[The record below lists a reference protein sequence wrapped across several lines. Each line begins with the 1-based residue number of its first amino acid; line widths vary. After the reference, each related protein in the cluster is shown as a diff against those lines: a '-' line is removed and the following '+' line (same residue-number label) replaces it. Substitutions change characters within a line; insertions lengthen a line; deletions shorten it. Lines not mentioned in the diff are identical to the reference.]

1 MPDAVESKPE
11 VKGLKS
17 TLNLPQTT
25 FPMKANLPQNEPA
38 RLAAW
43 KESGLY
49 EQIRA
54 ARKGREK
61 YILHDG
67 PPYANGAIH
76 LGHALNKC
84 IKDFV
89 VKTKTMAGFD
99 SPYVPGWDCH
109 GLPIEIKVDEQLGRK
124 KLEMDPVA
132 VRRACREYA
141 QKYVDLQ
148 RSQFER
154 LGVFG
159 RWDSPYLT
167 MSFDYEASILETF
180 YEFFEKDFVYKGLK
194 PVYWCIHDRT
204 ALAEAEVE
212 YETHTSPSVYVR
224 YKLTSDP
231 ASIHQGLGKELGAPS
246 VAAPG
251 DGCYTTNTKAPT
263 PGAPSSRPTLG
274 AKVGEAPPV
283 YAIIWT
289 TTPWTLPASQAIAF
303 NPGMEYVALATPDG
317 TYIIAQALLSEVIV
331 HCRLM
336 SAKHPSEPA
345 SQADIVAVFT
355 GEHLDRATF
364 QHPFLDRTILGVLA
378 PYVTAEQGTGA
389 VHTAPAHGVDDF
401 ATGKR
406 YDLPELQYVD
416 NAGKHRNT
424 ADKFSN
430 NIVQPYEDL
439 TVFKSNPII
448 IELLRERGAL
458 LSATNFE
465 HSYPHCWRC
474 HNPVIV
480 RATEQWFIGM
490 ETPMPSEPAQN
501 DFIQNYQ
508 DDVILSGARSAESK
522 DPRIS
527 LESPQESGAPSIAAS
542 GDGWD
547 STISTE
553 ETTTFR
559 QRALDEIKQVTWDP
573 AWGEERISNMIATRP
588 DWCISRQR
596 IWGVPIAVF
605 LCEKCHTPL
614 NDPAINKSIVELF
627 KKESADAWY
636 VHSAEALL
644 PAGTACACGH
654 TQFRKEM
661 DILDVWFESGSSWHA
676 VLEAE
681 PELTFPADLYTEG
694 GDQHRGWFH
703 SSLLTSVALRGRAPY
718 SMVATSGWT
727 LDEQGRPFSKSLG
740 NGVDP
745 VDIAKRLG
753 GEVVRLWVASV
764 DFRED
769 VAASENL
776 MQRVSDN
783 YRKLR
788 NTLRFLLGNLHDF
801 TPATDAIPD
810 FAKLEP
816 LDQYILARLAEVN
829 TKIRA
834 AYDAFEFH
842 RAYHAL
848 NEFVN
853 TDLSALYLDV
863 LKDRLYT
870 FAPNHPARRSA
881 QTALWHIAEALT
893 RLIAPILSFTA
904 DETWALLPT
913 VEGRESSVHV
923 ALFLDVKEI
932 VTEFDEETGAE
943 WLGIMALRDRVL
955 AQLEGL
961 RSQKIIGK
969 SLEAAATISARDE
982 EELHS
987 LRKYADALPELY
999 NVSEVHIIL
1008 RPDRETEYVPGLS
1021 VRRSENPKCER
1032 CWRYISDVGQEANYP
1047 TVCLRCADALAAIGF
1062 PPYSAEEGQA

>member
-1 MPDAVESKPE
+1 MYLPSIRKYEERMPETPDSKPSSE
-11 VKGLKS
+11 QSPKALKS

-25 FPMKANLPQNEPA
+25 FPMKANLPVNEPA
-38 RLAAW
+38 RL
-43 KESGLY
+43 ESWQKQDLY
-49 EQIRA
+49 AQIRA
-54 ARKGREK
+54 ARAGSPK

-99 SPYVPGWDCH
+99 APYVPGWDCH

-124 KLEMDPVA
+124 KLEMDPIA

-148 RSQFER
+148 RTQFER
-154 LGVFG
+154 IGVFG
-159 RWDSPYLT
+159 RWNDPYLT
-167 MSFDYEASILETF
+167 MSFRYEAAIIETF
-180 YEFFEKDFVYKGLK
+180 YDFLEKDFVYKGLK

-212 YETHTSPSVYVR
+212 YEQHTSPSVYVR
-224 YKLTSDP
+224 YKLTSNP
-231 ASIHQGLGKELGAPS
+231 AAIDNALAGKS
-246 VAAPG
+246 V
-251 DGCYTTNTKAPT
+251 YT
-263 PGAPSSRPTLG
+263 
-274 AKVGEAPPV
+274 
-283 YAIIWT
+283 IIWT
-289 TTPWTLPASQAIAF
+289 TTPWTLPASLAVAF
-303 NPGMEYVALATPDG
+303 NPDLDYVALQNSDG
-317 TYIIAQALLSEVIV
+317 NVYIVLEALAAQTSAACNFSGTKELARFKGAAL
-331 HCRLM
+331 
-336 SAKHPSEPA
+336 
-345 SQADIVAVFT
+345 
-355 GEHLDRATF
+355 EHTTF
-364 QHPFLDRTILGVLA
+364 QHPFLDRSVLGVVA

-401 ATGKR
+401 YTGKR
-406 YDLPELQYVD
+406 YDLPEVQYVD
-416 NAGKHRNT
+416 NAGRQRHTNLHGGHEGL
-424 ADKFSN
+424 
-430 NIVQPYEDL
+430 PYEDL
-439 TVFKSNPII
+439 TVFKSNPLI
-448 IELLRERGAL
+448 IELLREKGAL
-458 LSATNFE
+458 LSDTSFE

-490 ETPMPSEPAQN
+490 ETPIPTPATELGTPGLDSETW
-501 DFIQNYQ
+501 
-508 DDVILSGARSAESK
+508 VSTGANAK
-522 DPRIS
+522 
-527 LESPQESGAPSIAAS
+527 
-542 GDGWD
+542 
-547 STISTE
+547 TTE
-553 ETTTFR
+553 TFR
-559 QRALDEIKQVTWDP
+559 QRALDEIKQVVWDP
-573 AWGEERISNMIATRP
+573 TWGEERISNMIATRP

-614 NDPAINKSIVELF
+614 NDAAINKSIVALF
-627 KKESADAWY
+627 HKEGADAWY
-636 VHSAEALL
+636 THDVAALL

-654 TQFRKEM
+654 KEFRKEM

-676 VLEAE
+676 VLEHEAE
-681 PELTFPADLYTEG
+681 LHYPADLYTEG

-703 SSLLTSVALRGRAPY
+703 SSLLTSVAVHGIAPY
-718 SMVATSGWT
+718 KMVATSGWT
-727 LDEQGRPFSKSLG
+727 LDEQGRAFSKSLG

-753 GEVVRLWVASV
+753 GEIVRLWVASV

-801 TPATDAIPD
+801 DPATNAVQD

-816 LDQYILARLAEVN
+816 LDQYILARLAELT
-829 TKIRA
+829 TKIRD
-834 AYDAFEFH
+834 AYDDFEFH

-870 FAPNHPARRSA
+870 FAPNAPARRSA
-881 QTALWHIAEALT
+881 QTALWRIAEALT

-904 DETWALLPT
+904 EEVWQLLPK
-913 VEGRESSVHV
+913 VEAHEPSVHLS
-923 ALFLDVKEI
+923 LFPTIADI
-932 VTEFDEETGAE
+932 VPGSTKTLLADWEQLLAV
-943 WLGIMALRDRVL
+943 RSKVL
-955 AQLEGL
+955 ANLEVDRKAGKVGKGLDGAVQL
-961 RSQKIIGK
+961 SIFDS
-969 SLEAAATISARDE
+969 SLKQLLMTYNAALA
-982 EELHS
+982 ELF
-987 LRKYADALPELY
+987 
-999 NVSEVHIIL
+999 NVSQVTLSADHATSM
-1008 RPDRETEYVPGLS
+1008 PKTETLAVTTVPVKGH
-1021 VRRSENPKCER
+1021 KCVR
-1032 CWRYISDVGQEANYP
+1032 CWRYTEDVGNEANYP
-1047 TVCLRCADALAAIGF
+1047 TVCLRCADALEAIHF
-1062 PPYSAEEGQA
+1062 PPYPASASTEAQA

>member
-1 MPDAVESKPE
+1 MPEAPENKPE
-11 VKGLKS
+11 PKGLKS
-17 TLNLPQTT
+17 TLNLPQTS
-25 FPMKANLPQNEPA
+25 FPMKANLPQNEPT
-38 RLAAW
+38 RLEAW
-43 KESGLY
+43 KQSDLY
-49 EQIRA
+49 AQIRA
-54 ARKGREK
+54 ARKGSPK

-124 KLEMDPVA
+124 KLEMEPVQ

-159 RWDSPYLT
+159 RWNDPYLT
-167 MSFDYEASILETF
+167 MSFEYEASILETF

-212 YETHTSPSVYVR
+212 YETHESPSVYVR
-224 YKLTSDP
+224 YQMTSTAD
-231 ASIHQGLGKELGAPS
+231 
-246 VAAPG
+246 
-251 DGCYTTNTKAPT
+251 T
-263 PGAPSSRPTLG
+263 PGAQRLDFETWVSTDS
-274 AKVGEAPPV
+274 PV
-283 YAIIWT
+283 YTIIWT
-289 TTPWTLPASQAIAF
+289 TTPWTLPASQAVAF
-303 NPGMEYVALATPDG
+303 NPDLDYVALRNSDGAVYIVLGLLAAQVRERCNLPDAVE
-317 TYIIAQALLSEVIV
+317 IARFPGS
-331 HCRLM
+331 R
-336 SAKHPSEPA
+336 
-345 SQADIVAVFT
+345 
-355 GEHLDRATF
+355 LDRATF

-378 PYVTAEQGTGA
+378 PYVTADQGTGA
-389 VHTAPAHGVDDF
+389 VHTSPAHGVDDF

-416 NAGKHRNT
+416 NAGRHRNT
-424 ADKFSN
+424 ADESSN
-430 NIVQPYEDL
+430 HTKQVYEDL
-439 TVFKSNPII
+439 TVFKSNQPI
-448 IELLRERGAL
+448 IELLRKRGAL
-458 LSATNFE
+458 LSATTFQ

-490 ETPMPSEPAQN
+490 ETPMLAPDSL
-501 DFIQNYQ
+501 NY
-508 DDVILSGARSAESK
+508 
-522 DPRIS
+522 
-527 LESPQESGAPSIAAS
+527 SPLG
-542 GDGWD
+542 G
-547 STISTE
+547 T
-553 ETTTFR
+553 TTTFR
-559 QRALDEIKQVTWDP
+559 ERALEEIRHVTWDP

-614 NDPAINKSIVELF
+614 NRKSINQSIVELF

-636 VHSAEALL
+636 IHEALALL
-644 PAGTACACGH
+644 PDGTACACGH
-654 TQFRKEM
+654 TEFRKEM
-661 DILDVWFESGSSWHA
+661 DILDVWFESGASWHA

-681 PELTFPADLYTEG
+681 PELSFPADLYTEG

-703 SSLLTSVALRGRAPY
+703 SSLLTSVATRGRAPY
-718 SMVATSGWT
+718 RMVATSGWT

-801 TPATDAIPD
+801 TPSTDAVYD

-816 LDQYILARLAEVN
+816 LDQYILARLASVN
-829 TKIRA
+829 DKIRA
-834 AYDAFEFH
+834 AYDRFEFH

-904 DETWALLPT
+904 DETWALLPK
-913 VEGRESSVHV
+913 VDGRESSVHL
-923 ALFLDVKEI
+923 ALFPDMKDIIPGSVKQLEEDWARLLI
-932 VTEFDEETGAE
+932 IRTE
-943 WLGIMALRDRVL
+943 VL
-955 AQLEGL
+955 AKLEKL
-961 RSQKIIGK
+961 RADKVIGK
-969 SLEAAATISARDE
+969 SLEAFVTLFGEDVT
-982 EELHS
+982 L
-987 LRKYADALPELY
+987 KQYASALPELF
-999 NVSEVHIIL
+999 NVSEVDFLSVHTSD
-1008 RPDRETEYVPGLS
+1008 PEYVAPME
-1021 VRRSENPKCER
+1021 VRRSDQPKCER
-1032 CWRYISDVGQEANYP
+1032 CWRYVPDVGNESNYP
-1047 TVCLRCADALAAIGF
+1047 TVCLRCAEALAAIAF
-1062 PPYSAEEGQA
+1062 PPYTKEELSA